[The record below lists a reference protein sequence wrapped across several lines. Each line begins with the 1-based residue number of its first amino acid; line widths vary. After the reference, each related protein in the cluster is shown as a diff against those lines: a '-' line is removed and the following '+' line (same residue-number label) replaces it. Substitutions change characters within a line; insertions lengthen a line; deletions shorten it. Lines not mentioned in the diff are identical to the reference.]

1 VKGSLQFEGV
11 NSRRRTDHLKAK
23 NDLIKLRTASV
34 TAFTANLLLSTAVWA
49 QTGDQVVNEGGGA
62 LAWILVGLIGG
73 YLASRVV
80 NRSGQGLL
88 RDIFLGIIGGIV
100 GGIIFRA
107 VGHYGVTGFN
117 LWSILVAFIGG
128 VVVLLLYHA
137 VRAN

>member
-1 VKGSLQFEGV
+1 MV
-11 NSRRRTDHLKAK
+11 
-23 NDLIKLRTASV
+23 LRTAIV
-34 TAFTANLLLSTAVWA
+34 TGLTANLLLSTAVWA
-49 QTGDQVVNEGGGA
+49 QTNDQVVNEGAGA

-80 NRSGQGLL
+80 NKSGQGLL
-88 RDIFLGIIGGIV
+88 RDMFLGIIGGIV

-117 LWSILVAFIGG
+117 LWSILVAFVGG

-137 VRAN
+137 VRAH

>member
-1 VKGSLQFEGV
+1 ME
-11 NSRRRTDHLKAK
+11 LK
-23 NDLIKLRTASV
+23 TAIV
-34 TAFTANLLLSTAVWA
+34 TGLTANLLLSTAVWA
-49 QTGDQVVNEGGGA
+49 QTSDQVVNEGAGA

-100 GGIIFRA
+100 CGILFRA

-137 VRAN
+137 VRAH